1 MKKKKNIIPGEW
13 FRYYDS
19 SKQRIT
25 VKLSWRLKSVIILL
39 FLIFCRHFS
48 FFASLQ
54 NAYERS
60 R

>member
-1 MKKKKNIIPGEW
+1 MKKKKLMPGEW

-25 VKLSWRLKSVIILL
+25 VKLSWRLESVIILL
-39 FLIFCRHFS
+39 FLIICRHFS